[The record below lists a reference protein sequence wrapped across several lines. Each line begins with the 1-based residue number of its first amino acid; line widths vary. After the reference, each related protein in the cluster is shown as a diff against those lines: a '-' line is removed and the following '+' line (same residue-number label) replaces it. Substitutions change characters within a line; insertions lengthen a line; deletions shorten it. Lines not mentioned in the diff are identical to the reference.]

1 MTPLAVANK
10 PAAGDVRNARWH
22 LLESIELR
30 HDFWRYFELVRHRPH
45 AFLLD
50 SALESSGLSRFSFI
64 GADPFLVFR
73 AKRHPTGSLDAP
85 ATVEIVRNG
94 PKRSTETS
102 KVRGRCVFD
111 VVRDVMEQHQVDR
124 GFYERSPMPLMS
136 GAVGYFGYEA
146 GSFIEELP
154 DAGTDD
160 LGLPDIQ
167 LMLCDVVLGQ
177 CQRTKKTYLSVV
189 GRGASDLSARRAAV
203 GQRDD
208 LLRRIER
215 FERRTAA
222 ARSEIEAVEE
232 TTARPADATD
242 IEIRRDFDEQRYCRA
257 IERVKEHIYAG
268 DIYQA
273 CMSHRLASPLYGS
286 DTWSL
291 YRELRSINPA
301 PFACFLKF
309 PDVEVISTSPER
321 FLSLS
326 PDRIA
331 ESRPIKGT
339 RPRGATPAADAALRD
354 ELRTSV
360 KDRAENVMI
369 VDLVRNDLGRVCQF
383 GSVCVPELMTIE
395 DYATVFQM
403 VSTVRGQLRDDV
415 HAVELIKSCFP
426 GGSMT
431 GAPKIEAIKII
442 DALEPVKRGIYSGA
456 IGYLD
461 FAGPLDLNIVIRTFV
476 VKDGW
481 CYYNVGGAVVA
492 DSEPRAEYQETMDKA
507 KALVQALAR
516 LKQKRE

>member
-1 MTPLAVANK
+1 MTPLAITNK
-10 PAAGDVRNARWH
+10 PAAEVLQPARWH
-22 LLESIELR
+22 ILESIELPR
-30 HDFWRYFELVRHRPH
+30 DFWQYFELFRRRPH

-50 SALESSGLSRFSFI
+50 SALASSRLSRFSFI

-73 AKRHPTGSLDAP
+73 AKRHPTGALDAP
-85 ATVEIVRNG
+85 ATVEVVRSG
-94 PKRSTETS
+94 PKRSTETR
-102 KVRGRCVFD
+102 KVRGRSVFD
-111 VVRDVMEQHQVDR
+111 VVQELMERHQVDH
-124 GFYERSPMPLMS
+124 GFYERSPMPLMG

-146 GSFIEELP
+146 GSFVEELP
-154 DAGTDD
+154 DTSADD

-167 LMLCDVVLGQ
+167 LMFCDVVLGQ
-177 CQRTKKTYLSVV
+177 CHQTKKIYLSVV
-189 GRGASDLSARRAAV
+189 GRGASDNSARRAAI
-203 GQRDD
+203 GLRDD
-208 LLRRIER
+208 LLKRIER
-215 FERRTAA
+215 FERFEPAARSGIEAA
-222 ARSEIEAVEE
+222 ARPVDTSG
-232 TTARPADATD
+232 
-242 IEIRRDFDEQRYCRA
+242 IEIHRDFDEAGYCRA
-257 IERVKEHIYAG
+257 VEQIKEHIFAG
-268 DIYQA
+268 DVYQA
-273 CMSHRLASPLYGS
+273 CMSHRLASPLIGG
-286 DTWSL
+286 DTWRL
-291 YRELRSINPA
+291 YRELRGINPA

-339 RPRGATPAADAALRD
+339 RPRGAVPTTDAALRD
-354 ELRTSV
+354 ELRTSI

-369 VDLVRNDLGRVCQF
+369 VDLVRNDLGRVCEF

-395 DYATVFQM
+395 EYATVFQM
-403 VSTVRGQLRDDV
+403 VSTVRGKLPEAV
-415 HAVELIKSCFP
+415 HPVELVKSCFP

-431 GAPKIEAIKII
+431 GAPKIEAMKII
-442 DALEPVKRGIYSGA
+442 DRLEPVKRGIYSGA

-507 KALVQALAR
+507 KALVQALAVM
-516 LKQKRE
+516 KRETE